1 MSRAASRAAA
11 IARAHAYFDDGGF
24 VADLRRRVAIPSTSQ
39 EPGRAEA
46 LRAYLDDEI
55 APTLAPLGFTSQIL
69 DNALGPP
76 VLVAERI
83 EDPAALTVLIYG
95 HGDTVRGFDDRW
107 RQGLS
112 PWSITVEGER
122 IYGRGTAD
130 NKGQHSV
137 NIAALAAVL
146 RERGRLGFNVKL
158 LIEMGEEVGSVG
170 LRELCEAHKDG
181 LLKADL
187 LVASDGPRIAPDR
200 PTLFLGARGGEPI
213 DLIVDL
219 REGAH
224 HSGNWGGLLA
234 NPGIVRECAH
244 GGARSVLRENRGSHR

>member
-1 MSRAASRAAA
+1 MNRADSRAAA
-11 IARAHAYFDDGGF
+11 IARAHAYFDAGGF
-24 VADLRRRVAIPSTSQ
+24 VADLRRCVAIPSTSQ
-39 EPGRAEA
+39 EPARAEA
-46 LRAYLDDEI
+46 LRPYPNDEI
-55 APTLAPLGFTSQIL
+55 APTLAPLGFTSRML

-83 EDPAALTVLIYG
+83 EDPTDLTVLIYG

-112 PWSITVEGER
+112 PWSIVIEGDR

-181 LLKADL
+181 FLKADL
-187 LVASDGPRIAPDR
+187 LIASDGPRIVLAHALASITD
-200 PTLFLGARGGEPI
+200 ARGTIQVPEWRPPQPQSVRRVLQGVEVDGGEDGPRI
-213 DLIVDL
+213 D
-219 REGAH
+219 R
-224 HSGNWGGLLA
+224 
-234 NPGIVRECAH
+234 
-244 GGARSVLRENRGSHR
+244 